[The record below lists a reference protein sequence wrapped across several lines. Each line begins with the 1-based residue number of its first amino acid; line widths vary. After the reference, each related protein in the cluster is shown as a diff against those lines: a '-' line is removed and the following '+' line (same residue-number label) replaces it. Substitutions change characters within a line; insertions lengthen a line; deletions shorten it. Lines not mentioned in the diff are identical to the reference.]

1 MTTAQAIK
9 QLSYTIGKKGR
20 ITEKDQEALNQ
31 LIDFVNRTDDRTPK
45 VFLKM
50 YSLLLSEFLVNY
62 PDIDFAT
69 TQLNKAILSF
79 NAQQLQSRVID
90 TIWGKHYTNA
100 GVTDYYKVYHLTTQ
114 QKRKMLNI
122 VFDDVLVDLEIYSIE
137 NVAFHVKRNVSELWA
152 SQK

>member
-20 ITEKDQEALNQ
+20 ITEKDQKALNQ
-31 LIDFVNRTDDRTPK
+31 LIDFVNATDERTPR

-50 YSLLLSEFLVNY
+50 YSLLLADYLVKY

-69 TQLNKAILSF
+69 TQLNKAILSYD
-79 NAQQLQSRVID
+79 AKQLQSRIVD
-90 TIWGKHYTNA
+90 TIWGKHYVNA
-100 GVTDYYKVYHLTTQ
+100 GVKDWYKLESLTTDE
-114 QKRKMLNI
+114 KRKLAK
-122 VFDDVLVDLEIYSIE
+122 VSFDDVLVDLELYSIE